1 MLHDKSQGHTKS
13 DWSVNFELTVGSRV
27 LEDVGVDTMHVTVEE
42 KQSRVLCT
50 QLHHLV
56 SQLLVVCS
64 SDFVEIAQTAMAIIL
79 GSRATIVLGEQ
90 GRCATQRRQIY
101 HKNVTSSK
109 FNDALWK

>member
-1 MLHDKSQGHTKS
+1 MVK
-13 DWSVNFELTVGSRV
+13 FELTVSRGV
-27 LEDVGVDTMHVTVEE
+27 LEDVSVDTMHVAVEE

-64 SDFVEIAQTAMAIIL
+64 SDFVEITQTAMAIIL
-79 GSRATIVLGEQ
+79 GSRATIVPGEQ
-90 GRCATQRRQIY
+90 GGCATQRRQIH

-109 FNDALWK
+109 CNDALRK